1 MGHVSTSCQSGSFE
15 VGLRK
20 EPQPSIKVGSK
31 SLKGKFVKERIK
43 YGVYAVI
50 FFHGQRSVLRA
61 ITFSTVS
68 DCM

>member
-1 MGHVSTSCQSGSFE
+1 MGHIRTSCQSESFE

-43 YGVYAVI
+43 YGVYTVI
-50 FFHGQRSVLRA
+50 FFHWQRSIL
-61 ITFSTVS
+61 
-68 DCM
+68 